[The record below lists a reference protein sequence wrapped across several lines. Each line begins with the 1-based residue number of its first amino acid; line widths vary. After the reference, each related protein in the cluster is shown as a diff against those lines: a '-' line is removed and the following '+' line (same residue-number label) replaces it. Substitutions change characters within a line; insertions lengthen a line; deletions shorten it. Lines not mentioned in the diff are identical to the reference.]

1 MHNKELLVSGLET
14 LGIQNQNSLVDKL
27 LFYMDLLRKW
37 NKTYNLTA
45 IREEQDIITH
55 HLLDCLSVTKL
66 VNAKNIMDVG
76 SGAGLPGL
84 IFALCFPDRNITM
97 VDKVGK
103 KTAFIQQVIGE
114 FNLNNAMA
122 LKGRVEDIKNH
133 KHYDGIISR
142 AFSDMET
149 MIKLTS
155 HLLIDGGN
163 WYGMKSKNSR
173 NGEMT
178 TIKYS
183 YHVDKI
189 DVPHLKAERYLIT
202 VVNAATNKF
211 YR

>member
-1 MHNKELLVSGLET
+1 MN
-14 LGIQNQNSLVDKL
+14 
-27 LFYMDLLRKW
+27 LLRKW

-45 IREEQDIITH
+45 ITKEQDIITH

-66 VNAKNIMDVG
+66 VNAKTIMDVG
-76 SGAGLPGL
+76 SGAGLPGV
-84 IFALCFPDRNITM
+84 IFALCFPDRKITM

-114 FNLNNAMA
+114 FNLNNARV
-122 LKGRVEDIKNH
+122 LNGRVEDIENY

-155 HLLIDGGN
+155 HLLLDGGN
-163 WYGMKSKNSR
+163 WYGMKSKNSKDV
-173 NGEMT
+173 EMT
-178 TIKYS
+178 TIIYS
-183 YHVDKI
+183 YNVDKI

-202 VVNAATNKF
+202 VVNTATNKL
-211 YR
+211 